1 MQKKGQLPPSQSRPY
16 LAWNDAMDEVLTRVL
31 LDQANKGNKGDGDWK
46 VQAFQAVVDEVRILL
61 GTTVTKGNVKNRLRN
76 WKQHYRMISDIQNR
90 SGVSLW
96 DEEKKKVVITIE
108 NASDWENYLKDHPDA
123 RAYANK
129 EIKNW
134 DNIVLL
140 CGNDRVVGSH
150 VENIED
156 AVGAMSREDDDVR
169 SISRFESGGVG
180 GSKAKR
186 DDEDNSG
193 SSKRSKKDKV
203 GYALVM
209 VANSLKSYF
218 ESKSKKEE
226 KRPSTKQIYEVLCDI
241 PGLTRSEIAKAVIK
255 YNNSDPGQFNLLLDI
270 PSDERKLF
278 VECFLSES

>member
-1 MQKKGQLPPSQSRPY
+1 
-16 LAWNDAMDEVLTRVL
+16 MDEVLTRVL

-46 VQAFQAVVDEVRILL
+46 VQAFQAVVDEIRILL

-76 WKQHYRMISDIQNR
+76 WKQHY
-90 SGVSLW
+90 G
-96 DEEKKKVVITIE
+96 
-108 NASDWENYLKDHPDA
+108 DHPDA

-140 CGNDRVVGSH
+140 CGKDRVVGSH

-169 SISRFESGGVG
+169 SISSFESGGVG

-186 DDEDNSG
+186 DDDDNSG

-203 GYALVM
+203 GDALVM
-209 VANSLKSYF
+209 VVNSLKSYF
-218 ESKSKKEE
+218 EIKSNKEE
-226 KRPSTKQIYEVLCDI
+226 KRHSTKQIYEVLCDI

-255 YNNSDPGQFNLLLDI
+255 YNNYDPGQFNLLLDI

-278 VECFLSES
+278 VDCFLSES

>member
-1 MQKKGQLPPSQSRPY
+1 
-16 LAWNDAMDEVLTRVL
+16 
-31 LDQANKGNKGDGDWK
+31 
-46 VQAFQAVVDEVRILL
+46 
-61 GTTVTKGNVKNRLRN
+61 
-76 WKQHYRMISDIQNR
+76 
-90 SGVSLW
+90 
-96 DEEKKKVVITIE
+96 
-108 NASDWENYLKDHPDA
+108 DHPDA

-140 CGNDRVVGSH
+140 CGKDRSVGSH

-169 SISRFESGGVG
+169 SISSFESGGVG

-186 DDEDNSG
+186 DDEYNSG

-203 GYALVM
+203 GDALVM

-226 KRPSTKQIYEVLCDI
+226 KRYSTNQIYEVLCYI